1 MLIANMV
8 ILLLIAACA
17 AYQFLK
23 GNFVKAFATI
33 IIAVCASIIALS
45 YFEMVAG
52 LLAGQSESLAPWSQ
66 LISFV
71 LLLVLSF
78 AVLQTLLMQLSRE
91 PIDLGLWPERIG
103 RVACGIILGLIASGL
118 LLTAVA
124 MAPLPGKYPYQ
135 RFEPRSLNPDE
146 PAKPLFSP
154 DGFVTGWVGVASKG
168 SLAGK
173 KSFAAMHPNFL
184 NELFL
189 NRLAPVADVPA
200 LTSSAAIDV
209 EREKT
214 VWFAPQGITDTEGQ
228 QVPAKSGYTLVI
240 ARIGFLKNA
249 LKDAGQFTLSQLRLV
264 CKPSTDS
271 GNPLTGQGQ
280 SVYPIGYMKSQ
291 NQLQRKKLSDQIK
304 IQRDKLEGRVQ
315 WIDFAFYVPTYSV
328 PVLAE
333 FKLNNAVLLPPPVPA
348 DEAPAS
354 VPFTES
360 STSRNETAKR
370 PQPSRRD
377 SAKSTRQR
385 DSSQRRRGLSPPSRL
400 ILGDQLDEQ

>member
-8 ILLLIAACA
+8 ILVLIAACA

-78 AVLQTLLMQLSRE
+78 AVLQTLLMQLSRQ

-103 RVACGIILGLIASGL
+103 RVACGILLGLIASGL

-124 MAPLPGKYPYQ
+124 MAPLPSKYPYQ
-135 RFEPRSLNPDE
+135 RFEPRSPNPDE

-154 DGFVTGWVGVASKG
+154 DGFVTGWVSVASKG
-168 SLAGK
+168 SFAGK
-173 KSFAAMHPNFL
+173 KSFAVMHPKFL

-189 NRLAPVADVPA
+189 NRLAPAADVPA

-209 EREKT
+209 EREKA
-214 VWFAPQGITDTEGQ
+214 VWFAPQGLTDTEGQ
-228 QVPAKSGYTLVI
+228 QIPAKSGHTLVI

-264 CKPSTDS
+264 CKPTTDS
-271 GNPLTGQGQ
+271 ARPLAGKGEN
-280 SVYPIGYMKSQ
+280 VYPIGYMKSQ
-291 NQLQRKKLSDQIK
+291 NQLQRKRLSDQIK
-304 IQRDKLEGRVQ
+304 IQRDKLQGRVQ
-315 WIDFAFYVPTYSV
+315 WIDFAFHMPTYSV
-328 PVLAE
+328 PVLAQ
-333 FKLNNAVLLPPPVPA
+333 FKLNNAVRLPPPVPA
-348 DEAPAS
+348 DEAPAP

-360 STSRNETAKR
+360 SASRDTTKR

-377 SAKSTRQR
+377 SANSTRQR
-385 DSSQRRRGLSPPSRL
+385 GSGQRRRGLSPPSRS
-400 ILGDQLDEQ
+400 ILGDEFDE